1 MKLIRWTPMRNV
13 TSFRDEM
20 DTLLEDLYG
29 RMTVP
34 EDGHEGDWLPPLDMS
49 EGESDVTVS
58 LELPGMNKED
68 IKVSVKDDVL
78 TVSGEKKQEKTDDDG
93 ENSCRIE
100 RSYGFFKRSVSL
112 PAEVDAAKVKATFK
126 DGILKVEMPRIE
138 VKKPKEIPIQV
149 S

>member
-1 MKLIRWTPMRNV
+1 MRLIRWTPMRNV
-13 TSFRDEM
+13 VSFRDQM
-20 DTLLEDLYG
+20 DSLLEDMYG
-29 RMTVP
+29 RMTGP
-34 EDGHEGDWLPPLDMS
+34 DDGHEGDWLPPMDMS
-49 EGESDVTVS
+49 EGEKDVTVS

-78 TVSGEKKQEKTDDDG
+78 TVSGEKKQEKTDDG
-93 ENSCRIE
+93 EDSCRIE

-126 DGILKVEMPRIE
+126 DGVLKVEMPRIE
-138 VKKPKEIPIQV
+138 AKKPKEIPIQV